1 MTLIRKDPIEELTEN
16 ICDNICK
23 YPVSDITQD
32 ELDEKCRDC
41 ILSRIVDLTLAERT
55 DNER

>member
-32 ELDEKCRDC
+32 ELDEKCENC
-41 ILSRIVDLTLAERT
+41 ILNRIVDLTLAERT

>member
-1 MTLIRKDPIEELTEN
+1 MILIRKDPIEELTEN

-41 ILSRIVDLTLAERT
+41 ILNRIENVVFAERI
-55 DNER
+55 DK

>member
-32 ELDEKCRDC
+32 ELDEKCENC
-41 ILSRIVDLTLAERT
+41 ILNRIVDLTLAERT
-55 DNER
+55 NNER